1 MFLIICAILIV
12 LLNPRIKR
20 ILRRH

>member
-20 ILRRH
+20 ILRGH